1 VKKLLVYRFA
11 LAALLLVVAAPS
23 AFSEVMIQSIDKR
36 TCPGQTGD
44 RFFLIFCARSGSVTG
59 HCFVIWAR
67 INPDPQTWTE
77 CAFGFYPV
85 YNYIRHGIVFPAPG
99 VLRQEDL
106 VEKGPLVTHQ
116 LIVEVD
122 ESDFYRTQ
130 QAIHDWS
137 DQKYRL
143 VTNNCIHFLKDVAS
157 LSGLVIPP
165 PSWCATPRC
174 YLHQLMKAN

>member
-1 VKKLLVYRFA
+1 MI
-11 LAALLLVVAAPS
+11 AAPS
-23 AFSEVMIQSIDKR
+23 AFGEVIVQSIDRR
-36 TCPGQTGD
+36 TCPNRTGD

-67 INPDPQTWTE
+67 INQDPRNWTE
-77 CAFGFYPV
+77 WAFGFYPT
-85 YNYIRHGIVFPAPG
+85 YDYRRYGLVFPAPG
-99 VLRQEDL
+99 TLRQEDL

-122 ESDFYRTQ
+122 ESAFYHTQ

-137 DQKYRL
+137 DERYRL
-143 VTNNCIHFLKDVAS
+143 FTNNCIHFLKDVAQR
-157 LSGLVIPP
+157 SGLIIPP

-174 YLHQLMKAN
+174 YLQQLMKAN